1 MDFNMTLK
9 ENPRNCFLEHCVNE
23 GNNFEVEIIHWHM
36 VDDEEKIKQL
46 DLGWPGN
53 ECWNVYATIKQGHPL
68 FDKMKDIQ
76 TDDYSSAMDNFP
88 FNLHGG
94 ITYVHNNGDNIKVG
108 DDYLHYGDEYFQ
120 KCKELPGDVK
130 LEAEE
135 LFKFLEGAK

>member
-1 MDFNMTLK
+1 MNFNMIPK

-36 VDDEEKIKQL
+36 VDDEQKIKQL

-68 FDKMKDIQ
+68 FDRLKDVK
-76 TDDYSSAMDNFP
+76 TDNYDGAMDIFP
-88 FNLHGG
+88 FCFHCG

-108 DDYLHYGDEYFQ
+108 DDYLHYGDDYFQ
-120 KCKELPGDVK
+120 KCKELPVEVK

-135 LFKFLEGAK
+135 LFEFLEGAK